1 MMILGVGMAIW
12 IAGVYGFHSHMK
24 MEAADNLVFDQAKW
38 RFDRNTVTTVD
49 VFIPKD
55 AIQYKGQL
63 GEGKHVY
70 RIGPFKTSIGY
81 LHPNLGLLSFNRAD
95 WVLPAKWADTFF
107 FKPGGEVWWGGI
119 PLIHPNCL
127 KSGSLVWT
135 SKGLIPIEKVKV
147 GNLVLTHLG
156 RYRPVLKCYQRQFDG
171 EIYEILDTWFSGEHP
186 ILTKEGW
193 MHTKL
198 LNKGTKVI
206 CLKSNYCP
214 TFLPKKS
221 LLLPVLSK
229 LSTTLMPM
237 SPINFN
243 SNFSVSNSE
252 VNVKFAN
259 CILWND
265 IYSSILKRIQKCLFQ
280 FREFYRK
287 LPSFRSFF
295 KVFNG
300 SMSTSN
306 LVMQFRHFL
315 YSLFRSHMFPVHLSR
330 FRMVSMTNSSFSQN
344 SVNHDSRNMKF
355 FADFFDRHIFTPMQ
369 LHNLVNGQLNSV
381 SHKTFTLS
389 SIHKAQYKGTLYNL
403 AVLEDQ
409 TYVVGH
415 SRLVVHNCEGL
426 VLHVRGWNQKMGE
439 YIPVCEVADSTFHYD
454 HSMAG
459 INPNRMNLTD
469 EDIDRAETTILKD
482 ENIDLHLKVKDLEH
496 HLGKVLDDSVDQ
508 EKIYRDRLADAKRK
522 YVDIMRVEPP
532 LKYKLL
538 NLKFFGTMLV
548 VGVVLI
554 LLARFLGYV

>member
-1 MMILGVGMAIW
+1 LVWGVTNYLQYIGVAQEIVMMILGVGMAIW

-70 RIGPFKTSIGY
+70 RVGPFKTSIGY

-119 PLIHPNCL
+119 PMVHPN
-127 KSGSLVWT
+127 T
-135 SKGLIPIEKVKV
+135 
-147 GNLVLTHLG
+147 
-156 RYRPVLKCYQRQFDG
+156 
-171 EIYEILDTWFSGEHP
+171 
-186 ILTKEGW
+186 
-193 MHTKL
+193 
-198 LNKGTKVI
+198 
-206 CLKSNYCP
+206 
-214 TFLPKKS
+214 
-221 LLLPVLSK
+221 
-229 LSTTLMPM
+229 
-237 SPINFN
+237 
-243 SNFSVSNSE
+243 
-252 VNVKFAN
+252 
-259 CILWND
+259 
-265 IYSSILKRIQKCLFQ
+265 
-280 FREFYRK
+280 
-287 LPSFRSFF
+287 
-295 KVFNG
+295 
-300 SMSTSN
+300 
-306 LVMQFRHFL
+306 
-315 YSLFRSHMFPVHLSR
+315 
-330 FRMVSMTNSSFSQN
+330 
-344 SVNHDSRNMKF
+344 
-355 FADFFDRHIFTPMQ
+355 
-369 LHNLVNGQLNSV
+369 
-381 SHKTFTLS
+381 
-389 SIHKAQYKGTLYNL
+389 
-403 AVLEDQ
+403 
-409 TYVVGH
+409 
-415 SRLVVHNCEGL
+415 EGL
-426 VLHVRGWNQKMGE
+426 VLHVKGWNQKMGE

-538 NLKFFGTMLV
+538 NLKFFGIMLV
-548 VGVVLI
+548 VGVI
-554 LLARFLGYV
+554 IIIMARFLGFV

>member
-49 VFIPKD
+49 VFISKD

-70 RIGPFKTSIGY
+70 RVGPFKTSIGY

-119 PLIHPNCL
+119 PMVHPN
-127 KSGSLVWT
+127 T
-135 SKGLIPIEKVKV
+135 
-147 GNLVLTHLG
+147 
-156 RYRPVLKCYQRQFDG
+156 
-171 EIYEILDTWFSGEHP
+171 
-186 ILTKEGW
+186 
-193 MHTKL
+193 
-198 LNKGTKVI
+198 
-206 CLKSNYCP
+206 
-214 TFLPKKS
+214 
-221 LLLPVLSK
+221 
-229 LSTTLMPM
+229 
-237 SPINFN
+237 
-243 SNFSVSNSE
+243 
-252 VNVKFAN
+252 
-259 CILWND
+259 
-265 IYSSILKRIQKCLFQ
+265 
-280 FREFYRK
+280 
-287 LPSFRSFF
+287 
-295 KVFNG
+295 
-300 SMSTSN
+300 
-306 LVMQFRHFL
+306 
-315 YSLFRSHMFPVHLSR
+315 
-330 FRMVSMTNSSFSQN
+330 
-344 SVNHDSRNMKF
+344 
-355 FADFFDRHIFTPMQ
+355 
-369 LHNLVNGQLNSV
+369 
-381 SHKTFTLS
+381 
-389 SIHKAQYKGTLYNL
+389 
-403 AVLEDQ
+403 
-409 TYVVGH
+409 
-415 SRLVVHNCEGL
+415 EGL
-426 VLHVRGWNQKMGE
+426 VLHVKGWNQKMGE

-548 VGVVLI
+548 VGVI
-554 LLARFLGYV
+554 IIIMARFLGFV

>member
-1 MMILGVGMAIW
+1 LVWGVTNYLQYIGVAQEIVMMVLSVGMAIW

-70 RIGPFKTSIGY
+70 RVGPFKTSIGY

-119 PLIHPNCL
+119 PMVHPN
-127 KSGSLVWT
+127 T
-135 SKGLIPIEKVKV
+135 
-147 GNLVLTHLG
+147 
-156 RYRPVLKCYQRQFDG
+156 
-171 EIYEILDTWFSGEHP
+171 
-186 ILTKEGW
+186 
-193 MHTKL
+193 
-198 LNKGTKVI
+198 
-206 CLKSNYCP
+206 
-214 TFLPKKS
+214 
-221 LLLPVLSK
+221 
-229 LSTTLMPM
+229 
-237 SPINFN
+237 
-243 SNFSVSNSE
+243 
-252 VNVKFAN
+252 
-259 CILWND
+259 
-265 IYSSILKRIQKCLFQ
+265 
-280 FREFYRK
+280 
-287 LPSFRSFF
+287 
-295 KVFNG
+295 
-300 SMSTSN
+300 
-306 LVMQFRHFL
+306 
-315 YSLFRSHMFPVHLSR
+315 
-330 FRMVSMTNSSFSQN
+330 
-344 SVNHDSRNMKF
+344 
-355 FADFFDRHIFTPMQ
+355 
-369 LHNLVNGQLNSV
+369 
-381 SHKTFTLS
+381 
-389 SIHKAQYKGTLYNL
+389 
-403 AVLEDQ
+403 
-409 TYVVGH
+409 
-415 SRLVVHNCEGL
+415 EGL
-426 VLHVRGWNQKMGE
+426 VLHVKGWNQKMGE

-548 VGVVLI
+548 VGVI
-554 LLARFLGYV
+554 IIIMARFLGFV

>member
-1 MMILGVGMAIW
+1 LVWGVTNYLQYIGVAQEIVMMILGVGMAIW

-49 VFIPKD
+49 VFIPKN

-70 RIGPFKTSIGY
+70 RVGPFKTSIGY

-119 PLIHPNCL
+119 PMVHPN
-127 KSGSLVWT
+127 T
-135 SKGLIPIEKVKV
+135 
-147 GNLVLTHLG
+147 
-156 RYRPVLKCYQRQFDG
+156 
-171 EIYEILDTWFSGEHP
+171 
-186 ILTKEGW
+186 
-193 MHTKL
+193 
-198 LNKGTKVI
+198 
-206 CLKSNYCP
+206 
-214 TFLPKKS
+214 
-221 LLLPVLSK
+221 
-229 LSTTLMPM
+229 
-237 SPINFN
+237 
-243 SNFSVSNSE
+243 
-252 VNVKFAN
+252 
-259 CILWND
+259 
-265 IYSSILKRIQKCLFQ
+265 
-280 FREFYRK
+280 
-287 LPSFRSFF
+287 
-295 KVFNG
+295 
-300 SMSTSN
+300 
-306 LVMQFRHFL
+306 
-315 YSLFRSHMFPVHLSR
+315 
-330 FRMVSMTNSSFSQN
+330 
-344 SVNHDSRNMKF
+344 
-355 FADFFDRHIFTPMQ
+355 
-369 LHNLVNGQLNSV
+369 
-381 SHKTFTLS
+381 
-389 SIHKAQYKGTLYNL
+389 
-403 AVLEDQ
+403 
-409 TYVVGH
+409 
-415 SRLVVHNCEGL
+415 EGL
-426 VLHVRGWNQKMGE
+426 VLHVKGWNQKMGE

-548 VGVVLI
+548 VGVI
-554 LLARFLGYV
+554 IIIMARFLGFV

>member
-1 MMILGVGMAIW
+1 MVWGVTNYLQYIGVAQEIVMMILGVGMAIW

-70 RIGPFKTSIGY
+70 RVGPFKTSIGY

-119 PLIHPNCL
+119 PMVHPN
-127 KSGSLVWT
+127 T
-135 SKGLIPIEKVKV
+135 
-147 GNLVLTHLG
+147 
-156 RYRPVLKCYQRQFDG
+156 
-171 EIYEILDTWFSGEHP
+171 
-186 ILTKEGW
+186 
-193 MHTKL
+193 
-198 LNKGTKVI
+198 
-206 CLKSNYCP
+206 
-214 TFLPKKS
+214 
-221 LLLPVLSK
+221 
-229 LSTTLMPM
+229 
-237 SPINFN
+237 
-243 SNFSVSNSE
+243 
-252 VNVKFAN
+252 
-259 CILWND
+259 
-265 IYSSILKRIQKCLFQ
+265 
-280 FREFYRK
+280 
-287 LPSFRSFF
+287 
-295 KVFNG
+295 
-300 SMSTSN
+300 
-306 LVMQFRHFL
+306 
-315 YSLFRSHMFPVHLSR
+315 
-330 FRMVSMTNSSFSQN
+330 
-344 SVNHDSRNMKF
+344 
-355 FADFFDRHIFTPMQ
+355 
-369 LHNLVNGQLNSV
+369 
-381 SHKTFTLS
+381 
-389 SIHKAQYKGTLYNL
+389 
-403 AVLEDQ
+403 
-409 TYVVGH
+409 
-415 SRLVVHNCEGL
+415 EGL
-426 VLHVRGWNQKMGE
+426 VLHVKGWNQKMGE

-548 VGVVLI
+548 VGVI
-554 LLARFLGYV
+554 IIIMARFLGFV

>member
-1 MMILGVGMAIW
+1 LVWGVTNYLQYIGVAQEIVMMILSVGMAIW

-70 RIGPFKTSIGY
+70 RVGPFKTLIGY
-81 LHPNLGLLSFNRAD
+81 LHPNLGLISFNRAD

-119 PLIHPNCL
+119 PMVHPN
-127 KSGSLVWT
+127 T
-135 SKGLIPIEKVKV
+135 
-147 GNLVLTHLG
+147 
-156 RYRPVLKCYQRQFDG
+156 
-171 EIYEILDTWFSGEHP
+171 
-186 ILTKEGW
+186 
-193 MHTKL
+193 
-198 LNKGTKVI
+198 
-206 CLKSNYCP
+206 
-214 TFLPKKS
+214 
-221 LLLPVLSK
+221 
-229 LSTTLMPM
+229 
-237 SPINFN
+237 
-243 SNFSVSNSE
+243 
-252 VNVKFAN
+252 
-259 CILWND
+259 
-265 IYSSILKRIQKCLFQ
+265 
-280 FREFYRK
+280 
-287 LPSFRSFF
+287 
-295 KVFNG
+295 
-300 SMSTSN
+300 
-306 LVMQFRHFL
+306 
-315 YSLFRSHMFPVHLSR
+315 
-330 FRMVSMTNSSFSQN
+330 
-344 SVNHDSRNMKF
+344 
-355 FADFFDRHIFTPMQ
+355 
-369 LHNLVNGQLNSV
+369 
-381 SHKTFTLS
+381 
-389 SIHKAQYKGTLYNL
+389 
-403 AVLEDQ
+403 
-409 TYVVGH
+409 
-415 SRLVVHNCEGL
+415 EGL
-426 VLHVRGWNQKMGE
+426 VLHVKGWNQKMGE

-548 VGVVLI
+548 VGVI
-554 LLARFLGYV
+554 IIIMARFLGFV

>member
-1 MMILGVGMAIW
+1 LVWGVTNYLQYIGVAQEIVMMILGVGMAIW

-70 RIGPFKTSIGY
+70 RVGPFKTSIGY

-119 PLIHPNCL
+119 PMVHPN
-127 KSGSLVWT
+127 T
-135 SKGLIPIEKVKV
+135 
-147 GNLVLTHLG
+147 
-156 RYRPVLKCYQRQFDG
+156 
-171 EIYEILDTWFSGEHP
+171 
-186 ILTKEGW
+186 
-193 MHTKL
+193 
-198 LNKGTKVI
+198 
-206 CLKSNYCP
+206 
-214 TFLPKKS
+214 
-221 LLLPVLSK
+221 
-229 LSTTLMPM
+229 
-237 SPINFN
+237 
-243 SNFSVSNSE
+243 
-252 VNVKFAN
+252 
-259 CILWND
+259 
-265 IYSSILKRIQKCLFQ
+265 
-280 FREFYRK
+280 
-287 LPSFRSFF
+287 
-295 KVFNG
+295 
-300 SMSTSN
+300 
-306 LVMQFRHFL
+306 
-315 YSLFRSHMFPVHLSR
+315 
-330 FRMVSMTNSSFSQN
+330 
-344 SVNHDSRNMKF
+344 
-355 FADFFDRHIFTPMQ
+355 
-369 LHNLVNGQLNSV
+369 
-381 SHKTFTLS
+381 
-389 SIHKAQYKGTLYNL
+389 
-403 AVLEDQ
+403 
-409 TYVVGH
+409 
-415 SRLVVHNCEGL
+415 EGL
-426 VLHVRGWNQKMGE
+426 VLHVKGWNQKMGE

-548 VGVVLI
+548 VGVI
-554 LLARFLGYV
+554 IIIMARFLGFV

>member
-1 MMILGVGMAIW
+1 MVWGVTNYLQYIGVAQEIVMMILGVGMAIW

-70 RIGPFKTSIGY
+70 RVGPFKTSIGY

-119 PLIHPNCL
+119 PMVHPN
-127 KSGSLVWT
+127 T
-135 SKGLIPIEKVKV
+135 
-147 GNLVLTHLG
+147 
-156 RYRPVLKCYQRQFDG
+156 
-171 EIYEILDTWFSGEHP
+171 
-186 ILTKEGW
+186 
-193 MHTKL
+193 
-198 LNKGTKVI
+198 
-206 CLKSNYCP
+206 
-214 TFLPKKS
+214 
-221 LLLPVLSK
+221 
-229 LSTTLMPM
+229 
-237 SPINFN
+237 
-243 SNFSVSNSE
+243 
-252 VNVKFAN
+252 
-259 CILWND
+259 
-265 IYSSILKRIQKCLFQ
+265 
-280 FREFYRK
+280 
-287 LPSFRSFF
+287 
-295 KVFNG
+295 
-300 SMSTSN
+300 
-306 LVMQFRHFL
+306 
-315 YSLFRSHMFPVHLSR
+315 
-330 FRMVSMTNSSFSQN
+330 
-344 SVNHDSRNMKF
+344 
-355 FADFFDRHIFTPMQ
+355 
-369 LHNLVNGQLNSV
+369 
-381 SHKTFTLS
+381 
-389 SIHKAQYKGTLYNL
+389 
-403 AVLEDQ
+403 
-409 TYVVGH
+409 
-415 SRLVVHNCEGL
+415 EGL
-426 VLHVRGWNQKMGE
+426 VLHVKGWNQKMGE

-554 LLARFLGYV
+554 LLARFLGFV

>member
-1 MMILGVGMAIW
+1 MVWGVTNYLQYIGVAQEIVMMILGVGMAIW

-70 RIGPFKTSIGY
+70 RVGPFKTSIGY

-119 PLIHPNCL
+119 PMVHPN
-127 KSGSLVWT
+127 T
-135 SKGLIPIEKVKV
+135 
-147 GNLVLTHLG
+147 
-156 RYRPVLKCYQRQFDG
+156 
-171 EIYEILDTWFSGEHP
+171 
-186 ILTKEGW
+186 
-193 MHTKL
+193 
-198 LNKGTKVI
+198 
-206 CLKSNYCP
+206 
-214 TFLPKKS
+214 
-221 LLLPVLSK
+221 
-229 LSTTLMPM
+229 
-237 SPINFN
+237 
-243 SNFSVSNSE
+243 
-252 VNVKFAN
+252 
-259 CILWND
+259 
-265 IYSSILKRIQKCLFQ
+265 
-280 FREFYRK
+280 
-287 LPSFRSFF
+287 
-295 KVFNG
+295 
-300 SMSTSN
+300 
-306 LVMQFRHFL
+306 
-315 YSLFRSHMFPVHLSR
+315 
-330 FRMVSMTNSSFSQN
+330 
-344 SVNHDSRNMKF
+344 
-355 FADFFDRHIFTPMQ
+355 
-369 LHNLVNGQLNSV
+369 
-381 SHKTFTLS
+381 
-389 SIHKAQYKGTLYNL
+389 
-403 AVLEDQ
+403 
-409 TYVVGH
+409 
-415 SRLVVHNCEGL
+415 EGL
-426 VLHVRGWNQKMGE
+426 VLHVKGWNQKMGE

-454 HSMAG
+454 HGMAG

-548 VGVVLI
+548 VGVI
-554 LLARFLGYV
+554 IIIMARFLGFV

>member
-1 MMILGVGMAIW
+1 LVWGVTNYLQYIGVAQEIVMMILGVGMAIW

-70 RIGPFKTSIGY
+70 RVGPFKTSIGY

-119 PLIHPNCL
+119 PMVHPN
-127 KSGSLVWT
+127 T
-135 SKGLIPIEKVKV
+135 
-147 GNLVLTHLG
+147 
-156 RYRPVLKCYQRQFDG
+156 
-171 EIYEILDTWFSGEHP
+171 
-186 ILTKEGW
+186 
-193 MHTKL
+193 
-198 LNKGTKVI
+198 
-206 CLKSNYCP
+206 
-214 TFLPKKS
+214 
-221 LLLPVLSK
+221 
-229 LSTTLMPM
+229 
-237 SPINFN
+237 
-243 SNFSVSNSE
+243 
-252 VNVKFAN
+252 
-259 CILWND
+259 
-265 IYSSILKRIQKCLFQ
+265 
-280 FREFYRK
+280 
-287 LPSFRSFF
+287 
-295 KVFNG
+295 
-300 SMSTSN
+300 
-306 LVMQFRHFL
+306 
-315 YSLFRSHMFPVHLSR
+315 
-330 FRMVSMTNSSFSQN
+330 
-344 SVNHDSRNMKF
+344 
-355 FADFFDRHIFTPMQ
+355 
-369 LHNLVNGQLNSV
+369 
-381 SHKTFTLS
+381 
-389 SIHKAQYKGTLYNL
+389 
-403 AVLEDQ
+403 
-409 TYVVGH
+409 
-415 SRLVVHNCEGL
+415 EGL
-426 VLHVRGWNQKMGE
+426 VLHVKGWNQKMGE

-522 YVDIMRVEPP
+522 YVDIMRIEPP

-548 VGVVLI
+548 VGVI
-554 LLARFLGYV
+554 IIIMARFLGFV